1 MNFSITQKI
10 SYSFFGIF
18 IIILLTTF
26 IINNIIIKKAIDDS
40 IITNLNSTT
49 DLISKIVK
57 RNVIARESL
66 VKKDLIISEQYIKNN
81 ISVDK
86 TNYFEYKAIDP
97 ITEEI
102 IPIRMPAFYYKE
114 ILISK
119 SPHIVEEIGSLTES
133 VVSIFQYDEEY
144 GFVSVSTTKENQ
156 DGERKTGRYI
166 PIGSPVFKLLMNDGT
181 HL

>member
-66 VKKDLIISEQYIKNN
+66 VKKDLIIYQS
-81 ISVDK
+81 
-86 TNYFEYKAIDP
+86 F
-97 ITEEI
+97 
-102 IPIRMPAFYYKE
+102 
-114 ILISK
+114 IL
-119 SPHIVEEIGSLTES
+119 
-133 VVSIFQYDEEY
+133 
-144 GFVSVSTTKENQ
+144 
-156 DGERKTGRYI
+156 
-166 PIGSPVFKLLMNDGT
+166 KL
-181 HL
+181 